1 MLIFQRMEN
10 LLIFIEI
17 LGYIAISLMLLQV
30 FLTIGMLACESLKSR
45 QESSRH
51 NDESIKHDN
60 SNESLINN
68 VSSNDSLRR
77 ESYV

>member
-30 FLTIGMLACESLKSR
+30 FLTIGMLACESFKSR

-51 NDESIKHDN
+51 IDASINH

-68 VSSNDSLRR
+68 ASLNGSLQR